1 VKIWVQ
7 KFGGTSVDTDEHR
20 LTAAKR
26 VLARLQDGYAV
37 VVVVSAIGRAG
48 APYATDTLAAELE
61 AIDPM
66 IPPRPR
72 EKDLMISCGEIIST
86 VKMSHT
92 LHTLGVD
99 AVSLTGGQAGI
110 VTDYEFGNA
119 RILSIDPGYIV
130 YSLEQ
135 KKTVVVTGFQ
145 GVTERPSPRMHGAI
159 TTLGRGGSD
168 TTASALGVAL
178 GAEAVEIFTDV
189 DGVKTADPKL
199 IPEART
205 LETVSYQEVAEM
217 AHQGAR
223 VVHPRAAELAM
234 NHSIPLWVRSTF
246 VDKPGTLVR
255 IPPSVPLPRTVD
267 DLAVTAVT
275 DSSDVVYVTFWME
288 RTEDRAVIEQEIYRL
303 MANAGINFYL
313 LSFGRQSLAFA
324 MERRFLRTL
333 TELLDALVIPVVEGG
348 PAAGSRSAA
357 GRLYLFRVE
366 GHLRTFQLQQ
376 ELLSRTAPH
385 FLIETVPVHIEENCR
400 IVSIVAPRHR
410 YVPGVMARVAD
421 LLGDA
426 DVTIEQAANSDMSVS
441 CLVHES
447 DTQRA
452 VRALHDGFRLVL
464 PPEQRFASPQ

>member
-1 VKIWVQ
+1 VRIWIQ

-20 LTAAKR
+20 LMAAKR
-26 VLARLQDGYAV
+26 VADRVQDGYSV

-48 APYATDTLAAELE
+48 APYATDTLASELE
-61 AIDPM
+61 AIDP
-66 IPPRPR
+66 IVPPRPR

-92 LHTLGVD
+92 LYTLGVD
-99 AVSLTGGQAGI
+99 AISLTGGQAGI

-119 RILSIDPGYIV
+119 RILSIDPGYIR

-135 KKTVVVTGFQ
+135 GKTVVVTGFQ

-168 TTASALGVAL
+168 TTASALAVAL
-178 GAEAVEIFTDV
+178 GAEAVEIYTDV

-199 IPEART
+199 VPEART
-205 LETVSYQEVAEM
+205 LPAISYQEVAEM

-223 VVHPRAAELAM
+223 VVHPRAAEVAM

-246 VDKPGTLVR
+246 EDSPGTLVQ
-255 IPPSVPLPRTVD
+255 IPTSLPLPRTVD
-267 DLAVTAVT
+267 DLLVTAVT
-275 DSSDVVYVTFWME
+275 HSSDVVFVTFWME

-303 MANAGINFYL
+303 MANAQINFYL
-313 LSFGRQSLAFA
+313 LSFGRKSLAFA

-333 TELLDALVIPVVEGG
+333 VELLDALVIPVVDGAGG
-348 PAAGSRSAA
+348 PAA

-366 GHLRTFQLQQ
+366 GHLRTFQAQH
-376 ELLSRTAPH
+376 ELLSRTSPH
-385 FLIETVPVHIEENCR
+385 FAVETVPVRIEENSR

-426 DVTIEQAANSDMSVS
+426 EVTIRQIANSDMSLS
-441 CLVHES
+441 CLVHDS

-452 VRALHDGFRLVL
+452 ARALHDGFRLHL
-464 PPEQRFASPQ
+464 PPEQRLASSQ